1 MRKLW
6 RVVFLVAGFLL
17 LLYGLYESY
26 WWFYKWAPARH
37 TLDPQWFLSHSQQEH
52 WQEVQ
57 KGIHRGTWLHDNAS
71 TVGWYG
77 DKSWAEW
84 IMKHVNPVPT

>member
-26 WWFYKWAPARH
+26 WWFYKWAPAAH
-37 TLDPQWFLSHSQQEH
+37 
-52 WQEVQ
+52 
-57 KGIHRGTWLHDNAS
+57 
-71 TVGWYG
+71 VG
-77 DKSWAEW
+77 SSMVPEPLPTRALARSSER
-84 IMKHVNPVPT
+84 NPSGHMAP